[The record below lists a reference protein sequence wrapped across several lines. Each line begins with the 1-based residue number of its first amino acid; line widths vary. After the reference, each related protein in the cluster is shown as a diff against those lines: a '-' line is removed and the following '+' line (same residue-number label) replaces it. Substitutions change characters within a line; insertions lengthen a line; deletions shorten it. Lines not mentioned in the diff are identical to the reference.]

1 MDILQL
7 IDRLEELFN
16 AAKAVPFT
24 HNVVVDEDRML
35 ELIDQMRIAI
45 PEEVKKAQQV
55 MAQRDR
61 VMAQA
66 QEEANRTLQLSRD
79 KADQLV
85 QKDMIVQEA
94 QRRADQIIGQARAE
108 AEATRVDA
116 DNYVVDT
123 LMQLQ
128 DQISKLSGQVSNG
141 IRMVQ
146 EDQMRKASS
155 TGVSEN
161 EGSIKS
167 NIPVKCD
174 GDVFYLTRFINA
186 SLLDLQPE
194 CCFLG
199 ISQADKDPR
208 AQKQQP
214 DPDHRHG
221 CIECICIIHAA
232 PGMSGPHRILN
243 GQCKQPKQ
251 NGRCAAS
258 YFIFIGFGFRKVHAL
273 PDDGNFEEQENGK
286 REKRGVYHHIHRHG
300 LAAQHARSID
310 VESAQRHACNQ
321 CLDAHKICI
330 RCAFDE
336 FDGRPNLPN
345 PNGNCSQHE
354 EDVQP
359 LVWN

>member
-79 KADQLV
+79 KAEQMV

-94 QRRADQIIGQARAE
+94 QRRADQIVSQARAE
-108 AEATRVDA
+108 AESTRVDA

-146 EDQMRKASS
+146 EDQMKKASS
-155 TGVSEN
+155 TGVSEK
-161 EGSIKS
+161 EG
-167 NIPVKCD
+167 
-174 GDVFYLTRFINA
+174 
-186 SLLDLQPE
+186 
-194 CCFLG
+194 
-199 ISQADKDPR
+199 
-208 AQKQQP
+208 
-214 DPDHRHG
+214 
-221 CIECICIIHAA
+221 
-232 PGMSGPHRILN
+232 
-243 GQCKQPKQ
+243 
-251 NGRCAAS
+251 
-258 YFIFIGFGFRKVHAL
+258 
-273 PDDGNFEEQENGK
+273 
-286 REKRGVYHHIHRHG
+286 
-300 LAAQHARSID
+300 
-310 VESAQRHACNQ
+310 
-321 CLDAHKICI
+321 
-330 RCAFDE
+330 
-336 FDGRPNLPN
+336 
-345 PNGNCSQHE
+345 
-354 EDVQP
+354 
-359 LVWN
+359 